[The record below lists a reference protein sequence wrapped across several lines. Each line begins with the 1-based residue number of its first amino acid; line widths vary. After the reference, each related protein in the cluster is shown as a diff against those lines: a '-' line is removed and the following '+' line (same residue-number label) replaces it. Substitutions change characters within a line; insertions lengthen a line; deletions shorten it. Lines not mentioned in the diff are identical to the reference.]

1 MKKIHIFTQS
11 RKNVYGGTDT
21 SVGAF
26 ATRELAEKALRICLE
41 RNNRQGMFSYS
52 DIVEATVYEQEE
64 ELPDFLS

>member
-41 RNNRQGMFSYS
+41 RNTFSYS
-52 DIVEATVYEQEE
+52 GIVEATVYEQEE